1 MTGRYIGIFKR
12 ILNPCLPLS
21 LLLSNQNQ
29 LFTFLFVLHAFLR
42 RVYTS
47 CIRFLAFYLRRLY
60 RNRSMGLFEQAA
72 PSAPPDFLLVC
83 AAVSGLA
90 GWGYRLRFFS
100 LTTIFLRWT
109 FILQGLPDDF
119 FILKSYIMKRA
130 KTLFTAFAAIVG
142 IGGSIAA
149 SKEGSY
155 CYTLTTG
162 GEVYE
167 YNISYSSGNCYL
179 SSSDNYC
186 EITTIYFDGAK
197 NPTSAELISSVY
209 QGVGYGPTE
218 SYAY

>member
-1 MTGRYIGIFKR
+1 MGISF
-12 ILNPCLPLS
+12 
-21 LLLSNQNQ
+21 
-29 LFTFLFVLHAFLR
+29 AFFQPYNYFPS
-42 RVYTS
+42 VD
-47 CIRFLAFYLRRLY
+47 FYA
-60 RNRSMGLFEQAA
+60 G
-72 PSAPPDFLLVC
+72 PSRWP
-83 AAVSGLA
+83 
-90 GWGYRLRFFS
+90 S
-100 LTTIFLRWT
+100 LT
-109 FILQGLPDDF
+109 DF